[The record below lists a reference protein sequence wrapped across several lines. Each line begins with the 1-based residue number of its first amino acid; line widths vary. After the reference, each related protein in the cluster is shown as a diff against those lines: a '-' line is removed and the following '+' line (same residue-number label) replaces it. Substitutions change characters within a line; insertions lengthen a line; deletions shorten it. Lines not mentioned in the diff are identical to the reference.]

1 MACRHRG
8 HDFVRRLRVPILQDM
23 LPGTCHRAESKRVST
38 DKPNPSSVSRSD
50 DDVQRETRRQRV
62 KRHMRAHS
70 VAEPSDIQQK
80 VHRKSFRP

>member
-23 LPGTCHRAESKRVST
+23 LSGTCHRAESKRVST
-38 DKPNPSSVSRSD
+38 DEPIPSSVLRGHS
-50 DDVQRETRRQRV
+50 DVQRETMRQRV
-62 KRHMRAHS
+62 KRHMRAHT